1 MTGRKN
7 EIKLYFKKFWNFG
20 KQNNLQNL
28 KKFLFYKVQRENV
41 QRGENKQ
48 NNC

>member
-7 EIKLYFKKFWNFG
+7 EIKNFWNFG
-20 KQNNLQNL
+20 ILEIQNL
-28 KKFLFYKVQRENV
+28 KKFFFYKVQRENV